1 MNLLRFFR
9 NLAKLAST
17 VVESVVFDGPEEDS
31 EVTADVRPQG
41 RGPLCG
47 TCGRGAVRLH
57 GQQMK
62 ERRWRHLGAFGR
74 VVWLRAKVVRLLCS
88 RCGVRTMLV
97 PWART
102 GSMFTR
108 AFEDEVAW
116 FVQHTDKTATAGYFG
131 VAWKTVGNIAT
142 RVVEEKL
149 DRSLLKGLQ
158 VIGVDEI
165 CYGRPLKYLTVVVNL
180 LTGKVIWSGE
190 GQSSSTLKRFFDEI
204 GAAER
209 LSIAVVAMDMDPA
222 FEKAVCEQIPHARV
236 VYDRFHVVK
245 LLNDAIDEIRRDLM
259 REFIDEPDFRK
270 ALKGSRWSLLKNPWN
285 LTRRQRE
292 KLAAVAARNKGL
304 YRAYLLKETF
314 QEIFGASNVDQAD
327 DLFAQWYAWATRS
340 QLAPMMRV
348 ARTMKSHWS
357 GIRAFIELGFT
368 NGPVEGYNSKIRMLS
383 HRAFGFHSAAA
394 LIAMIHLCCS
404 GVTITPAGHGRP
416 QLHTL

>member
-1 MNLLRFFR
+1 MNPKTFF
-9 NLAKLAST
+9 LKMAKLTST
-17 VVESVVFDGPEEDS
+17 VVESVIFDGPGDDADL
-31 EVTADVRPQG
+31 TATVRP
-41 RGPLCG
+41 RGGSPRCG
-47 TCGRGAVRLH
+47 QCCRKMVRRH
-57 GQQMK
+57 GQEVK

-74 VVWLRAKVVRLLCS
+74 VVWLRAKLVRLLCA
-88 RCGVRTMLV
+88 RCGVKTMLV

-116 FVQHTDKTATAGYFG
+116 FVQHTDQTATASYFG
-131 VAWKTVGNIAT
+131 ISWKTVGNITT

-190 GQSSSTLKRFFDEI
+190 GQSSKTLMRFFDEI
-204 GAAER
+204 GEEEKAR
-209 LSIAVVAMDMDPA
+209 IAVVAMDMDPA
-222 FEKAVCEQIPHARV
+222 FEKAVRERVPDAQI

-245 LLNDAIDEIRRDLM
+245 LLNDAVDEIRRNLM
-259 REFIDEPDFRK
+259 REFVDEPEIRK
-270 ALKGSRWSLLKNPWN
+270 EIKGSRWSLLKNVWN
-285 LTRRQRE
+285 LTRRQKE
-292 KLAAVAARNKGL
+292 KLATVAARNKGL

-314 QEIFGASNVDQAD
+314 QEIFGASTAKKAD
-327 DLFAQWYAWATRS
+327 ALFAQWYAWAIRS
-340 QLAPMMRV
+340 RIAPMKRV
-348 ARTMKSHWS
+348 AATIKRRWA
-357 GIRAFIELGFT
+357 GIRAFIEYGFT

-383 HRAFGFHSAAA
+383 HRAFGFHSADA

-404 GVTITPAGHGRP
+404 GVEITPIGQGHP